1 MKRASTAACCRC
13 SASCSSAASRR
24 WIIVYYQEVPRPVRA
39 AVGGGAGA
47 REGRLQCGGL
57 IDADRRDRLD
67 FGRAG
72 SARCGAR
79 GGGNAVACCRVVGR
93 CRPDRRGPLP
103 PPVVR
108 VGDVRFL
115 LACARLCARR
125 MRKKLQPCA
134 WRHVAKVGP
143 TDPASCMRCY
153 ISVLRLNRPQSA
165 ILFGFNWGLKLSAG
179 PLSLLCSDFS
189 VGCSA
194 QGQASLRVARRAS
207 AVRLGALGDRGG
219 RSRGTAQTP
228 VRGSK

>member
-1 MKRASTAACCRC
+1 MKRASTAACCRS

-24 WIIVYYQEVPRPVRA
+24 SIMLYYEEVPPRVRA

-79 GGGNAVACCRVVGR
+79 GGANAVACCRVMGR

-115 LACARLCARR
+115 LLVPDCARR

-153 ISVLRLNRPQSA
+153 ISVLYLNRHEYATSY
-165 ILFGFNWGLKLSAG
+165 GFNWGLKLSAG
-179 PLSLLCSDFS
+179 PLT
-189 VGCSA
+189 GYPR
-194 QGQASLRVARRAS
+194 Q
-207 AVRLGALGDRGG
+207 G
-219 RSRGTAQTP
+219 RSA
-228 VRGSK
+228 